1 MCVTASCRKTSLS
14 NLCFNQRGPAPQCS
28 TAPNGLIFTVI
39 CTILHC
45 LSDIPD
51 QEQGEV
57 SWSCYFSCRPWRIF
71 WNPLSFS
78 LKLFL
83 GRGFLLF
90 CWCIFTA
97 PVCVSSS
104 QLSPALWSPVYFLL
118 GVTALVSKRLFFYC
132 IRAYMCVYIWVIR
145 KGCLLLL
152 RLCKSSLVAITGFW
166 RKCMRPHKAPVRPFS
181 IHHGCGEP
189 ACPVTCAIQA
199 GRLLQ
204 GRPAELCPVPNSAQM
219 AASLLYHRTGMWSAS
234 GHHTAGG
241 RWSSHVGCRAR
252 KGPQGL
258 SRTV

>member
-1 MCVTASCRKTSLS
+1 
-14 NLCFNQRGPAPQCS
+14 
-28 TAPNGLIFTVI
+28 
-39 CTILHC
+39 
-45 LSDIPD
+45 
-51 QEQGEV
+51 
-57 SWSCYFSCRPWRIF
+57 
-71 WNPLSFS
+71 
-78 LKLFL
+78 
-83 GRGFLLF
+83 
-90 CWCIFTA
+90 
-97 PVCVSSS
+97 
-104 QLSPALWSPVYFLL
+104 
-118 GVTALVSKRLFFYC
+118 
-132 IRAYMCVYIWVIR
+132 MCVYIWVIR

-258 SRTV
+258 SRTVGFHCTGASLLCWLPRPRLLCPRLCSQWQHAWLWPPAVTARPWYPASFSCNLGISSHFSSNWPEQVCSTGLVLTKIIVQNFKNNTWLSGKH